1 MGHDEREIERLKAFK
16 DQVLIQ
22 SKEIDDEWISEFLS
36 AWRDASPTVSIFWKD
51 DICWCMDSEICGR
64 TDCFRHLS
72 HKSPE
77 TTVFTCGNLMDTDQC
92 PRAFE
97 GEDCT
102 EEF

>member
-1 MGHDEREIERLKAFK
+1 MGYDEREIERLKN
-16 DQVLIQ
+16 QLLIQ
-22 SKEIDDEWISEFLS
+22 RKEKVDEWINEFLS
-36 AWRDASPTVSIFWKD
+36 TWKDASPTFWKD

-77 TTVFTCGNLMDTDQC
+77 TTVFTCGNLMDTDYC

-97 GEDCT
+97 VEDCT

>member
-1 MGHDEREIERLKAFK
+1 MSWF
-16 DQVLIQ
+16 
-22 SKEIDDEWISEFLS
+22 
-36 AWRDASPTVSIFWKD
+36 KD

-77 TTVFTCGNLMDTDQC
+77 TKVFTCSNLMDTDYC

-97 GEDCT
+97 VEDCT